1 MLILRRIVAI
11 LALIVAAGPTL
22 AQPMPHDMQD
32 HHHGSGGAAVPV
44 MPGQGAFGAVQEIV
58 RILETNPQTDWSKVN
73 LAALRE
79 HLIDMNLVTLE
90 AATDQRQIENGVAIA
105 VTGSGRTL
113 AAIQRTVTA
122 RAAELNQL
130 HGWTA
135 TVEPLPDGVLL
146 TVTSVDPKEVAH
158 IRGLGFIG
166 LLASGSHHQRHHLA
180 IALGEP
186 IH

>member
-1 MLILRRIVAI
+1 VFIMRSVAVI
-11 LALIVAAGPTL
+11 LALLAIGPTL
-22 AQPMPHDMQD
+22 AQTTPQTMHGPH
-32 HHHGSGGAAVPV
+32 GAAVSAVPV
-44 MPGQGAFGAVQEIV
+44 LPGQDALGVVQEIV
-58 RILETNPQTDWSKVN
+58 RILEADPRTDWSKVN

-90 AATDQRQIENGVAIA
+90 AATDQRAVDKGVAVA
-105 VTGSGRTL
+105 VTGNGRIL
-113 AAIQRTVTA
+113 AAIRRMVTA
-122 RAAELNQL
+122 QATELNQL

-135 TVEPLPDGVLL
+135 TAEPLPDGVLL
-146 TVTSVDPKEVAH
+146 TVTSADPKEAAH

-180 IALGEP
+180 IALGKP